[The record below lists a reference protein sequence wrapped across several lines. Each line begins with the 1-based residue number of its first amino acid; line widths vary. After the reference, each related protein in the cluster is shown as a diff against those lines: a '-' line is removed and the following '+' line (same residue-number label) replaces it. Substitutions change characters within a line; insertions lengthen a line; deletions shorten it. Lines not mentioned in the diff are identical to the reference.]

1 MKRLSP
7 KKKWGQNFLRNRGA
21 VRQIVEAVEARPDDL
36 VLEIGPGEGA
46 LTRDLAQLDCRL
58 RLVEIDPELASRL
71 RAELGERA
79 EIVEGDATDTPLPAE
94 PFKAVGNLPYNVATP
109 IIRGVISSPNFR
121 RAVFMVQK
129 EVAERLL
136 AAPGD
141 GEYGYLTV
149 YRELYADAR
158 KLVTLSPASFHPR
171 PKVWSA
177 VVVLTPAE
185 RNLANDAASV
195 LAIAS
200 QSFRMR
206 RKTLANNLSG
216 WRGLAKGD
224 AEQCIESAGLAPGIR
239 AERLSL
245 ADFDRLE
252 SAVAGR
258 MGPQR

>member
-71 RAELGERA
+71 RVELGERA
-79 EIVEGDATDTPLPAE
+79 EIVEGDATDTPLPDE

-136 AAPGD
+136 AAPGE

-158 KLVTLSPASFHPR
+158 KLVTLSPGSFHPR

-185 RNLANDAASV
+185 RNLANDSASV
-195 LAIAS
+195 LALAS
-200 QSFRMR
+200 QAFRMR

-224 AEQCIESAGLAPGIR
+224 AEACIESAGLAPGIR

-245 ADFDRLE
+245 EDFDRLA
-252 SAVAGR
+252 SAVAEHPDPER
-258 MGPQR
+258 

>member
-7 KKKWGQNFLRNRGA
+7 KKKWGQNFLRNAGA
-21 VRQIVEAVEARPDDL
+21 VRQIAEAVEAQPNDL

-46 LTRDLAQLDCRL
+46 LTRRLAELDCRL
-58 RLVEIDPELASRL
+58 RLVEIDPELAARL
-71 RAELGERA
+71 RVDFGERA
-79 EIVEGDATDTPLPAE
+79 EILEGDATRVALPLE

-109 IIRGVISSPNFR
+109 IVREVIANSNFR

-136 AAPGD
+136 ASPGD

-149 YRELYADAR
+149 FRETYADAR
-158 KLVTLSPASFHPR
+158 KLVTLSPASFYPR

-185 RNLANDAASV
+185 RNLANDAESV

-206 RKTLANNLSG
+206 RKTLANNLAG
-216 WRGLAKGD
+216 WRGLSKSD
-224 AEQCIESAGLAPGIR
+224 AEACIASLGLDLGIR

-245 ADFDRLE
+245 SDFDRLE
-252 SAVAGR
+252 TAVR
-258 MGPQR
+258 ERVRVD